1 MKHIAWPS
9 FYADVYASSSKE
21 KSRLRT
27 STNYID
33 YMVFVFQFK
42 CSVLALLAFYILGNF
57 HKFTSTVILS

>member
-27 STNYID
+27 STNYTD
-33 YMVFVFQFK
+33 YMVFVFQ
-42 CSVLALLAFYILGNF
+42 
-57 HKFTSTVILS
+57 